1 MVGLCGGVVV
11 LESLAHYHHV
21 VAAAERVRVH
31 LDGVEVGV
39 GVAAL
44 RLIGRASI
52 IIPDRKFINTFRRRV
67 ESFSFRSQTL
77 AGTVNPNVQSL
88 NPTNILTSFNFEGP
102 WNACTFRPERG

>member
-11 LESLAHYHHV
+11 LVSLTHHHHV

-77 AGTVNPNVQSL
+77 ARTVDPNVQSL
-88 NPTNILTSFNFEGP
+88 NPTNILTSFNF
-102 WNACTFRPERG
+102 